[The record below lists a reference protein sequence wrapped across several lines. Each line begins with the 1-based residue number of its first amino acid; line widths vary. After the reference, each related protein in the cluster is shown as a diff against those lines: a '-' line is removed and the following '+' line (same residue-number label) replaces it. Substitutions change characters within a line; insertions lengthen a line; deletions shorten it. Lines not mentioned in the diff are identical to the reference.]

1 MLAKVSV
8 KVSTFILK
16 CDYKRFHRREV
27 RDEYPSFFF
36 VPFGIG
42 ILYPCAACHDL
53 YQEGWQQ
60 FSCIM
65 VLMVFGIEIMEGFFF
80 HLFFFYFFFMG
91 YKSNDIGKREGR

>member
-1 MLAKVSV
+1 MKVSV
-8 KVSTFILK
+8 NVSTFILVIIII
-16 CDYKRFHRREV
+16 DRREV

-36 VPFGIG
+36 VPIGIG

-65 VLMVFGIEIMEGFFF
+65 VLMMYISCKLWKVSSSICSFFIFSSYDINPMILAREKEGN
-80 HLFFFYFFFMG
+80 M
-91 YKSNDIGKREGR
+91 S

>member
-8 KVSTFILK
+8 KVSTFILVIIII
-16 CDYKRFHRREV
+16 DRREV

-80 HLFFFYFFFMG
+80 HLFFLLFCLHV
-91 YKSNDIGKREGR
+91 I

>member
-1 MLAKVSV
+1 MLGDACESLRQG
-8 KVSTFILK
+8 F
-16 CDYKRFHRREV
+16 YFHIKMLLEEIPRREV

-80 HLFFFYFFFMG
+80 HLFFLLFCLHV
-91 YKSNDIGKREGR
+91 I

>member
-8 KVSTFILK
+8 KVSTFILVIIII
-16 CDYKRFHRREV
+16 DRREV

-42 ILYPCAACHDL
+42 ILYSCAACHDL

-65 VLMVFGIEIMEGFFF
+65 VLMVFGILI
-80 HLFFFYFFFMG
+80 LKSWKVSSSICSFFYFFFM
-91 YKSNDIGKREGR
+91 